1 MEISRHKLYFKPI
14 PGFAFASL
22 ISFLASILAVWV
34 GENILG
40 FEKSPISE
48 IMMAIILGMLVANTM
63 DLPDYFFSGLKFC
76 SSFIL
81 RLGIM
86 LLGIRLSLFSAGKFT
101 LIAIPFV
108 LVAISVGLLA
118 VRYLGKKMD
127 LSLQLT
133 GLIAV
138 GTSICGATAIVAAAP
153 IIKAK
158 ETEVGY
164 AIACITIFGIV
175 AMFSYP
181 IIGNF
186 LFSDRPELAGL
197 FLGVSIHETAQV
209 AGAGMMYQTQYNAP
223 IALDYATVTKLV
235 RNLCMIAV
243 IPIIGMLYSKKSRSE
258 ISSKQS
264 WVKMI
269 PWFIFGFA
277 IMSAIRSIGDIGD
290 KAFMFIEREQ
300 WLSIVTITKLTAEKL
315 LLVAMSAIG
324 LTTLFA
330 GMREIGI
337 RPFILG
343 LFAAVLVGMTG
354 LITIYFFADNI
365 ILYFE

>member
-1 MEISRHKLYFKPI
+1 MQISRNMPYLKSI
-14 PGFAFASL
+14 PGFALAA
-22 ISFLASILAVWV
+22 IVSFLASILAVWL

-48 IMMAIILGMLVANTM
+48 IMMAIILGMLVANTI
-63 DLPDYFFSGLKFC
+63 DLPDYFGTGLKFC
-76 SSFIL
+76 TSFIL
-81 RLGIM
+81 RFGIM

-108 LVAISVGLLA
+108 LASITVGLLV
-118 VRYLGKKMD
+118 VRFLGRKMN

-133 GLIAV
+133 GLIAI

-209 AGAGMMYQTQYNAP
+209 AGAGMMYQTQFNAP

-258 ISSKQS
+258 VSSKQS

-269 PWFIFGFA
+269 PWFIFGFTA
-277 IMSAIRSIGDIGD
+277 MSAIRSLGDIGD
-290 KAFMFIEREQ
+290 KAFMLIEKEQ
-300 WLSIVTITKLTAEKL
+300 WLQIVTTIKLTAEKFL
-315 LLVAMSAIG
+315 LLAMSAIG
-324 LTTLFA
+324 LTTLFS
-330 GMREIGI
+330 GMRKIGI

-354 LITIYFFADNI
+354 LITIYFFADGVI
-365 ILYFE
+365 TFFE

>member
-1 MEISRHKLYFKPI
+1 MYYLKPVS
-14 PGFAFASL
+14 GFLLASLVSFFAS
-22 ISFLASILAVWV
+22 ISALWL
-34 GENILG
+34 GETILG

-48 IMMAIILGMLVANTM
+48 IMMAIILGMLVANTI
-63 DLPDYFFSGLKFC
+63 DLPDYFGSGLKFC
-76 SSFIL
+76 TSFIL
-81 RLGIM
+81 RFGIM

-108 LVAISVGLLA
+108 LIAITVGLLV
-118 VRYLGKKMD
+118 VRFLGKKMN

-133 GLIAV
+133 GLIAI

-181 IIGNF
+181 ILGNF
-186 LFSDRPELAGL
+186 LFSDKPELAGL

-243 IPIIGMLYSKKSRSE
+243 IPIIGVIFTDRNQNMNNSE
-258 ISSKQS
+258 HS
-264 WVKMI
+264 WIRMI
-269 PWFIFGFA
+269 PWFIFGFTA
-277 IMSAIRSIGDIGD
+277 MSAIRSLGDIGD
-290 KAFMFIEREQ
+290 KAFMLIDKEQ
-300 WLSIVTITKLTAEKL
+300 WLQIVSIIKLTAEKFL
-315 LLVAMSAIG
+315 LLAMSAIG
-324 LTTLFA
+324 LTTLFS
-330 GMREIGI
+330 GMKKIGI
-337 RPFILG
+337 KPFILG

-354 LITIYFFADNI
+354 LITIYFFADNVI
-365 ILYFE
+365 SFFE

>member
-1 MEISRHKLYFKPI
+1 MYYLKPVS
-14 PGFAFASL
+14 GFLLASLVSFFAS
-22 ISFLASILAVWV
+22 ISALWL
-34 GENILG
+34 GETILG
-40 FEKSPISE
+40 FERSPISE
-48 IMMAIILGMLVANTM
+48 IMMAIILGMLVANTI
-63 DLPDYFFSGLKFC
+63 DLPDYFGSGLKFC
-76 SSFIL
+76 TSFIL
-81 RLGIM
+81 RFGIM

-108 LVAISVGLLA
+108 LIAITVGLLV
-118 VRYLGKKMD
+118 VRFLGKKMN

-133 GLIAV
+133 GLIAI

-181 IIGNF
+181 ILGNF

-243 IPIIGMLYSKKSRSE
+243 IPIIGVIFTDRNQNMNNSE
-258 ISSKQS
+258 HS
-264 WVKMI
+264 WIRMI
-269 PWFIFGFA
+269 PWFIFGFTV
-277 IMSAIRSIGDIGD
+277 MSAIRSLGDIGD
-290 KAFMFIEREQ
+290 KAFMLIEKEQ
-300 WLSIVTITKLTAEKL
+300 WLQIVTIIKLTAEKFL
-315 LLVAMSAIG
+315 LLAMSAIG
-324 LTTLFA
+324 LTTLFS
-330 GMREIGI
+330 GMRKIGI

-354 LITIYFFADNI
+354 LITIYFFADSVI
-365 ILYFE
+365 SFFE

>member
-1 MEISRHKLYFKPI
+1 MYYLKPVS
-14 PGFAFASL
+14 GFLLASLVSFFAS
-22 ISFLASILAVWV
+22 ISALWL
-34 GENILG
+34 GETILG
-40 FEKSPISE
+40 FERSPISE
-48 IMMAIILGMLVANTM
+48 IMMAIILGMLVANTI
-63 DLPDYFFSGLKFC
+63 DLPDYFGSGLKFC
-76 SSFIL
+76 TSFVL
-81 RLGIM
+81 RFGIM

-101 LIAIPFV
+101 LVAIPFV
-108 LVAISVGLLA
+108 LIAITLGLLV
-118 VRYLGKKMD
+118 VRFLGKKMN

-133 GLIAV
+133 GLIAI

-181 IIGNF
+181 ILGNF

-243 IPIIGMLYSKKSRSE
+243 IPIIGVIFTDRNQNMNNSE
-258 ISSKQS
+258 HS
-264 WVKMI
+264 WIRMI
-269 PWFIFGFA
+269 PWFIFGFTA
-277 IMSAIRSIGDIGD
+277 MSAIRSPDCAGHGSWSLSFASNTVDPTAARYWTSRVTASSSVRSD
-290 KAFMFIEREQ
+290 PSLFETCAHSASALTRATDA
-300 WLSIVTITKLTAEKL
+300 SIVAESTTPTFTADSSKWP
-315 LLVAMSAIG
+315 
-324 LTTLFA
+324 
-330 GMREIGI
+330 R
-337 RPFILG
+337 
-343 LFAAVLVGMTG
+343 
-354 LITIYFFADNI
+354 
-365 ILYFE
+365 